1 MCRLI
6 RVQAKG
12 QTKHDVWLL
21 TNVLSPQRLPAKTAA
36 KFYRWRWRNEGL
48 FRTYKRTLKKVK
60 LASRTVRLI
69 HRELEGSLLALQI
82 LLAHAD
88 LALRPEGT
96 IGELAVSPRKVLIE
110 IRQEI
115 AGSATLTV
123 GRPLTAAGWK
133 RAASRRAVSAVPRRV
148 VNGHVVRPTDLP
160 GPRFSSR

>member
-1 MCRLI
+1 M
-6 RVQAKG
+6 
-12 QTKHDVWLL
+12 
-21 TNVLSPQRLPAKTAA
+21 
-36 KFYRWRWRNEGL
+36 
-48 FRTYKRTLKKVK
+48 
-60 LASRTVRLI
+60 
-69 HRELEGSLLALQI
+69 LALQI

-115 AGSATLTV
+115 AGSCRTLTV